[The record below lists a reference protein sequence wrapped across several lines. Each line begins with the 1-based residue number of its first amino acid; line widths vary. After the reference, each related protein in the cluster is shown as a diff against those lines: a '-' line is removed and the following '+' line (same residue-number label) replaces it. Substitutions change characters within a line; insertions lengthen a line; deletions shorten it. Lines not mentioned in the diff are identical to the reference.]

1 MSSHA
6 RIDLVSLAALCRRLA
21 MATGAGID
29 LRTIWQR
36 EAESGSRSLGK
47 IANQVRDSISRGESV
62 SAAIAATGEYFPPLF
77 RAMVSVG
84 DQTGSLAEVLKRLAE
99 HYEHAVDVRRTFM
112 ASLLWPAAN
121 LVVAFTVI
129 GVLIWFQGFI
139 APRGVT
145 HDMLGFGLSGTRGLI
160 IYLVV
165 LAMLGV
171 AVVWLIQFARRNPAW
186 IERWVGLAMR
196 VPVLGRALTTFA
208 VARVAWTLEST
219 LNVAMDVRESLRLAL
234 ASTGNPDFIRRTDAV
249 VNVVAQGGGIHAAL
263 TAAGVFPRHFLD
275 AVFVA
280 EESGQMVEC
289 MSRLS
294 RQYEQQSQAATKT
307 LSMVASFV
315 VWALVATLMIV
326 LIFRLYFA
334 VFLKRFDAI
343 KMLK

>member
-1 MSSHA
+1 MLSHA

-36 EAESGSRSLGK
+36 EAESGSRSLGAV
-47 IANQVRDSISRGESV
+47 ANQIRDSINRGESV
-62 SAAIAATGEYFPPLF
+62 SSAITATGEYFPPLF

-99 HYEHAVDVRRTFM
+99 HYEHAVDVRRTFLG
-112 ASLLWPAAN
+112 SLVWPAVN
-121 LVVAFTVI
+121 LLVAVMLI
-129 GVLIWFQGFI
+129 GFLIWFQGLVARPGI
-139 APRGVT
+139 TNDIVG
-145 HDMLGFGLSGTRGLI
+145 LGLVGTRGLV

-165 LAMLGV
+165 LAILAL
-171 AVVWLIQFARRNPAW
+171 AVMWLIQSVRRRAAW
-186 IERWVGLAMR
+186 TGRWVALAMR
-196 VPVLGRALTTFA
+196 VPMLGRALTTFA
-208 VARVAWTLEST
+208 VARVAWTLEMT

-234 ASTGNPDFIRRTDAV
+234 ASTGNAYFTQRTDAV
-249 VNVVAQGGGIHAAL
+249 VDVVNKGGGVHAAL

-289 MSRLS
+289 MARVS

-307 LSMVASFV
+307 LSMIASFI
-315 VWALVATLMIV
+315 VWAMVATLMIAM
-326 LIFRLYFA
+326 IFRLALVYFD
-334 VFLKRFDAI
+334 RFNRAG
-343 KMLK
+343 LR